1 MTLTISTICRSPWKK
16 FIQWLLDVGVEN
28 TKKTVLIKKEKIDL
42 LVYCL
47 PRDLRIE
54 NILENILENI

>member
-42 LVYCL
+42 LVYYL